1 MELIKTSTL
10 SRAYL
15 KAYAYVM
22 WKHRIVET
30 EDNELTYESGPLT
43 VVASYPNED
52 KERLKLVSP
61 YEDNF
66 MRSYEDQLI
75 NGTTSEFDYT
85 YNERLF
91 NYQEVVNQV
100 ESMIDKIS
108 KEPYTRRAVA
118 TTWYPYHDNFENNSV
133 PCLQYVQ
140 CKFMNGYLNMVTL
153 WRSRDILMGMP
164 ANMCA
169 MNTLHNYM
177 VGELRSR
184 GVSAQVGSYTDIS
197 IVPHIYFKRDAN
209 YLKAMENKY

>member
-15 KAYAYVM
+15 EAYAYVM

-30 EDNELTYESGPLT
+30 EDDELTYEAGPLT
-43 VVASYPNED
+43 VVVRYPNED
-52 KERLKLVSP
+52 KEHLKLVSP

-66 MRSYEDQLI
+66 MKSYEDQLI
-75 NGTTSEFDYT
+75 YGTANEFDYT

-100 ESMIDKIS
+100 DAMIGKIS

-118 TTWYPYHDNFENNSV
+118 VTWYPYNDNFENNSV

-140 CKFMNGYLNMVTL
+140 CKFSQGYLNMVTL
-153 WRSRDILMGMP
+153 I
-164 ANMCA
+164 
-169 MNTLHNYM
+169 
-177 VGELRSR
+177 VGKGE
-184 GVSAQVGSYTDIS
+184 GSGSMKEVI
-197 IVPHIYFKRDAN
+197 
-209 YLKAMENKY
+209 